1 MNEKESNKALRL
13 RGRIWNYVQF
23 ILLIAISFFIWNAML
38 PMATACT
45 ICVLIIGWVKL
56 YKLRTQEVEK
66 PYYRLW
72 LNFVDGLLSVSVLGS
87 IFIYDKVKNNDVELL
102 LGIGAVVLFL
112 RLIAHTIFSLAIL
125 LCMGLS
131 C

>member
-45 ICVLIIGWVKL
+45 LCVLIIGWVKL

-87 IFIYDKVKNNDVELL
+87 IFIYD
-102 LGIGAVVLFL
+102 
-112 RLIAHTIFSLAIL
+112 
-125 LCMGLS
+125 
-131 C
+131 